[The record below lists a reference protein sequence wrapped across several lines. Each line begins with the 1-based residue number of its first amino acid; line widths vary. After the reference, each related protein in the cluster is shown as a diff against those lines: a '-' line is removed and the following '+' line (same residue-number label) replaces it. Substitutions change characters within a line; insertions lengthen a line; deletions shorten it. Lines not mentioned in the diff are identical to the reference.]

1 MTRRAI
7 IVTDELLAKHSF
19 TREEFEQAKTLI
31 SRVRKVT
38 RDAADSIAT
47 SKDVMDRVA
56 RKRQHP
62 LIVCPSCGAFV
73 RYNMKRHL
81 ATARCKRETALK
93 NMEDQVADYKK

>member
-1 MTRRAI
+1 MTRRSI
-7 IVTDELLAKHSF
+7 IVTDDLLAKHSF
-19 TREEFEQAKTLI
+19 TRDEFEQAKALI

-38 RDAADSIAT
+38 REAADSVAT
-47 SKDVMDRVA
+47 AKDVQERVA

-62 LIVCPSCGAFV
+62 MIVCQSCGAFV

-93 NMEDQVADYKK
+93 NMEDQVADYNK